1 MGTLE
6 AMAMTEVVVT
16 LPDDLAQ
23 RARSAGL
30 LSDAAIQRLLE
41 EAMRRDA
48 ARKLLQVAE
57 RLHEAGIE
65 PMSEEEID
73 AEIEAVRA
81 ERRARRPTEPTP
93 GSKEP

>member
-1 MGTLE
+1 
-6 AMAMTEVVVT
+6 MTEVLVT

-48 ARKLLQVAE
+48 ARRLLQVADG
-57 RLHEAGIE
+57 LHQAGIE
-65 PMSEEEID
+65 PMTEEEID
-73 AEIEAVRA
+73 AAIKAVRA
-81 ERRARRPTEPTP
+81 ERRARRSKEQTP
-93 GSKEP
+93 GSKQP